1 MTTSYAPFATY
12 STKYDLNARLT
23 SGATVDGYFVL
34 QNLPYA
40 GDNNRVSLLELDI
53 DVSADPYV
61 SLPDSRATS
70 FNYNYNL
77 VNSIDPT
84 VLLTLGAVEIADQPG
99 TSYTT
104 YTYQLLSTVI
114 TGEGGDYGPAY
125 STLSLHFRSVVDNE
139 QRVSVS
145 LLVDS
150 DAWANLSYDAYN
162 DTGDELAEVQ
172 VPFDLS
178 YIDTK
183 IVAFAS
189 DIVCYAK
196 GTLILTARGP
206 VRVEKL
212 KPSELILTVSGKYE
226 PLKWLGFREIDC
238 KRHSNPTE
246 AYPVRILKNAFGFN
260 QPERDL
266 YLSPLHSVYVDGILI
281 PAVDLVNGVNV
292 LQERCSKI
300 TYFHVELPTH
310 NAIYAEGLTAETYL
324 DDNNRDFFSDVSAD
338 SLTDIDS
345 DAQFSEKQFPD
356 QTSAEIWAAKG
367 FATVLRDGPQ
377 VDLVK
382 ARLLRNVSDIPLE
395 FNVVDFEERMAA

>member
-1 MTTSYAPFATY
+1 MGS
-12 STKYDLNARLT
+12 
-23 SGATVDGYFVL
+23 FVL

-40 GDNNRVSLLELDI
+40 GDNNRVSLLAEDI
-53 DVSADPYV
+53 TVSV
-61 SLPDSRATS
+61 GIGPDSRGTP

-150 DAWANLSYDAYN
+150 DAWANLSFDAYN
-162 DTGDELAEVQ
+162 DSGDELAEVQ

-183 IVAFAS
+183 IEAFAS

-196 GTLILTARGP
+196 GTLILTASGP

-212 KPSELILTVSGKYE
+212 KPCELILTVSGKYE
-226 PLKWLGFREIDC
+226 PLKWLGFREVDC

-246 AYPVRILKNAFGFN
+246 AYPVRILKNAFGLN

-292 LQERCSKI
+292 LQERRSKI
-300 TYFHVELPTH
+300 TYFHVELPSH

-338 SLTDIDS
+338 SLTNIDS
-345 DAQFSEKQFPD
+345 DAQFSEKQFLD

-382 ARLLRNVSDIPLE
+382 ARLLRNVSDVPLD
-395 FNVVDFEERMAA
+395 FNVVAFEERMAA